1 MERSRIR
8 YKNKPLKKGTKLNYW
23 HVYKKHPW
31 PCAETTYETWYEVRM
46 KKGTALPQ
54 EKGTKLSREYNQANV
69 QTFHSS
75 GGNRNNMVIAPLY
88 PSHDT

>member
-1 MERSRIR
+1 
-8 YKNKPLKKGTKLNYW
+8 
-23 HVYKKHPW
+23 
-31 PCAETTYETWYEVRM
+31 M